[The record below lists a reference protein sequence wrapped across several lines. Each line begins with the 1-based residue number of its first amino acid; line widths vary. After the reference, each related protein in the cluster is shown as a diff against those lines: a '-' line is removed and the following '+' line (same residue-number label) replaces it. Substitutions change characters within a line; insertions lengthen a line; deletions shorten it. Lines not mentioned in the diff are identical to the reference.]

1 MNLSLDSHWMRKAL
15 QLSLN
20 EMAVL
25 CEIYTL
31 SNNTKFNG
39 WCIKSKQKISETLDL
54 SKQSVHSVCNTLLL
68 KGYIDKDEETK
79 YLKPTDFVRA
89 IAQEQENFNFL
100 VKAEGFIVASEKM
113 QGIMEQIVDSKESL
127 PLDNKIDLTVKNLYP
142 DSKESLPKYN
152 ISSTVDKKE
161 IYKEKI
167 IDETKKF
174 YKNEIELYKAEPHIE
189 GYRQFANY
197 LFASNP
203 FKEPIIPILKIPKQL
218 PFDDYLKLLSK
229 VAYNHAYILD
239 ILANFSNNKKYAK
252 DKESIFLTI
261 NSWIIRDAKK

>member
-1 MNLSLDSHWMRKAL
+1 MEYSIIINQKAVYDCGLEKVLDFTDLAILSFVRNFIGTSDIQIIQHGDEKYYWIAYSHLLKEMPILNLKKDSIYRRFNK
-15 QLSLN
+15 
-20 EMAVL
+20 L
-25 CEIYTL
+25 CELGILKKY
-31 SNNTKFNG
+31 SQNKEESRSFYAITKKF
-39 WCIKSKQKISETLDL
+39 D
-54 SKQSVHSVCNTLLL
+54 
-68 KGYIDKDEETK
+68 
-79 YLKPTDFVRA
+79 YL
-89 IAQEQENFNFL
+89 
-100 VKAEGFIVASEKM
+100 
-113 QGIMEQIVDSKESL
+113 
-127 PLDNKIDLTVKNLYP
+127 Y
-142 DSKESLPKYN
+142 
-152 ISSTVDKKE
+152 SSTKKDIGNESDPTEKNPMPPTEKNPMYHNTNVNHLKE
-161 IYKEKI
+161 INKEKDKKI